1 MKKPLLIGLF
11 MLSIFTIKAQ
21 NIFFH
26 SGRNITTYAF
36 NDNAHPNV
44 DLYYGTGYNYE
55 IGLQSVKK
63 NNKQLFY
70 SISATVDQY
79 NASGTTSGIDL
90 AWKTN
95 YLGIKGSVYYPA
107 VNSKYSYLA
116 IKFGIDGKSI
126 LDGSQK
132 INSNQMNLK
141 NQAEFSGAFVGS
153 GLGLIYNYNIT
164 PLFALQVDYNY
175 EKQFNVSNKSS
186 EKLIFNNHSINIG
199 FSIKI
204 D

>member
-1 MKKPLLIGLF
+1 MKKSLIIGFF

-55 IGLQSVKK
+55 IGLQSSKK
-63 NNKQLFY
+63 NKKQLLY

-79 NASGTTSGIDL
+79 NASGTTAGMDL
-90 AWKTN
+90 DWKTN
-95 YLGIKGSVYYPA
+95 YLGIKGAVFYPA
-107 VNSKYSYLA
+107 FHSKSSYLA
-116 IKFGIDGKSI
+116 IKLDIAGKTI
-126 LDGSQK
+126 LEGNQK
-132 INSNQMNLK
+132 INSNHMSLK
-141 NQAEFSGAFVGS
+141 NQTEFSGAFLGS

-175 EKQFNVSNKSS
+175 EKQFNVSNKSL